1 MLRKGGTE
9 SVMKMIFN
17 EIKYVVEDEIWPLVK
32 TMILDKRSRDKKDNR
47 SPSQGIDGRNG
58 NTQNW
63 ESYEN
68 GDDSPLYRDP
78 IDEKSTNSPL
88 EGGRVNEDW
97 RDEFKGWLP

>member
-1 MLRKGGTE
+1 MLRKGDTE

-47 SPSQGIDGRNG
+47 SPSQGNG

-78 IDEKSTNSPL
+78 IDEKSSKSPL
-88 EGGRVNEDW
+88 ENEDW

>member
-47 SPSQGIDGRNG
+47 SPSQGNG

-78 IDEKSTNSPL
+78 IDEKSSKSPL
-88 EGGRVNEDW
+88 ENEDW

>member
-32 TMILDKRSRDKKDNR
+32 TMILDKRNKKERR
-47 SPSQGIDGRNG
+47 SPNG
-58 NTQNW
+58 ESRPL
-63 ESYEN
+63 ESYEKN
-68 GDDSPLYRDP
+68 GEDSSPLYRDP